1 MTSTTSAPSTTGK
14 RVKITLT
21 GHRYNAQ
28 KATVI
33 SETKNNYKV
42 SVDGVKT
49 PQTIAKTGVVGMR
62 GRRPKAN

>member
-1 MTSTTSAPSTTGK
+1 MINQIKAVSSTGK

-42 SVDGVKT
+42 RVDGVKT
-49 PQTIAKTGVVGMR
+49 PQTIARAGVVGLR
-62 GRRPKAN
+62 GRRPKSN

>member
-1 MTSTTSAPSTTGK
+1 MTNTTTAASSTGK

-42 SVDGVKT
+42 AVDGVKT
-49 PQTIAKTGVVGMR
+49 PQTIAKAGIVGVR
-62 GRRPKAN
+62 GRRPKSN